1 MFGKDKV
8 KGHSRLSKGKSGFKV
23 IRVKDFFRKK
33 DEDSNRNRNI
43 ALGTAAVIGVGGVA
57 LLLSK
62 KKPSLLIPK
71 SSKSG
76 NPIKVINETIGTPP
90 KQKSMS
96 GKEFIQQMDDEWGV
110 GKKKLNKTTTL
121 IKEVDAVIPVKTP
134 KLVEVKDSRINDM
147 PELKDFWNTKNTP
160 GTRMLEK
167 GDRVLKVSKRASGIR
182 KKTGFSKVSDPW
194 ETPLKSNLKKE
205 PTELLVKKEGIKLL
219 SPAKVKPRKNLLVP
233 SKKDKVTSSV
243 INMRNTQRD
252 YDSLDIPMK
261 ATIQMEKALTRP
273 IRESLLGR
281 PPDTKGLKAIL
292 DTGNKA
298 DVEQVITK
306 ASRKVN
312 DRLVRQND
320 LLKKNKLDDIV
331 PSPSKRA
338 LLKKVIPK
346 VNKDKALT
354 MLGDVVEPKAPMG
367 KIIRQMNSLAKN
379 SELEELNIT
388 VRDDEWQKALA
399 TITGRREMMSRTKN
413 GLSSATES
421 LVYSRVVKPKVI
433 KTLMGQIKSGNL
445 QTTNPKG
452 YTQRLQRIQENLSDL
467 YKKEGIDYK
476 KVSRR
481 ESAKRTAKIMQPEI
495 DDTIVKAKDFAT
507 DGKALLDMLRPN
519 PELEAGLDRAGI
531 KDPKMRTVIRLISH
545 ISGK

>member
-33 DEDSNRNRNI
+33 DENSNRNRNI

-62 KKPSLLIPK
+62 RKPSLLISK

-90 KQKSMS
+90 KQKPMP
-96 GKEFIQQMDDEWGV
+96 GKEFIQQMDNEWALT
-110 GKKKLNKTTTL
+110 KKK
-121 IKEVDAVIPVKTP
+121 VIETP
-134 KLVEVKDSRINDM
+134 KLVEAKDSGINNM
-147 PELKDFWNTKNTP
+147 SELKDFWNTKNTL
-160 GTRMLEK
+160 GTRMIEK

-194 ETPLKSNLKKE
+194 ETSIKSNLKKE
-205 PTELLVKKEGIKLL
+205 PTELLVKKEGVKLL

-261 ATIQMEKALTRP
+261 AIIQIQKALTRP
-273 IRESLLGR
+273 IGKNILGR
-281 PPDTKGLKAIL
+281 PLDTKGFEVIL
-292 DTGNKA
+292 HTGNKA
-298 DVEQVITK
+298 SVEQVEQVINK
-306 ASRKVN
+306 ASRKVK

-320 LLKKNKLDDIV
+320 LLKKSKLNDTV

-346 VNKDKALT
+346 VDKDKALT
-354 MLGDVVEPKAPMG
+354 MLGDVIEPKATMS

-433 KTLMGQIKSGNL
+433 KALMGQIKSGNL

-452 YTQRLQRIQENLSDL
+452 YAQRLQRIQENLSDL

-476 KVSRR
+476 KVGRR
-481 ESAKRTAKIMQPEI
+481 ELAKRTAKIMQPEI
-495 DDTIVKAKDFAT
+495 DDAIVKATDFAT
-507 DGKALLDMLRPN
+507 DGKALLDMMRPN
-519 PELEAGLDRAGI
+519 PELEAGLDKAGI
-531 KDPKMRTVIRLISH
+531 KNPKMRAIIRLISN
-545 ISGK
+545 ISGN